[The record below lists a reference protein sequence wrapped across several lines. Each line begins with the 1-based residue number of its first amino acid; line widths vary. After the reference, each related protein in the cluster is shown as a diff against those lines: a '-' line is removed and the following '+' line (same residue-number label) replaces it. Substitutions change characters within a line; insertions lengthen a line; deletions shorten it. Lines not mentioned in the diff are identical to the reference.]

1 MRAPRLLLA
10 GTALLLCAAAQAWSA
25 AGHRVVAR
33 IAEAHLD
40 PKARAAVQAILGE
53 ESMADVAP
61 WMDVARRQPRYR
73 FTNTWHWVT
82 IPDGS
87 TYGEIDHKPEGDVVE
102 ATGRMA
108 AILAGD
114 TASFAT
120 REFAL
125 RCLVHLVGDLHQP
138 LHVGNGLD
146 KGGNDLQVRWN
157 KRGTNLHHVW
167 DQELIKAKQPDEA
180 LLVRELVDVP
190 KRMRRQWQRGTPAD
204 WAHECM
210 ALRPAI
216 YTMRPGDTLEQE
228 YADAQ
233 WPVVAAQLQKAGL
246 RLAWLLN
253 TALG

>member
-1 MRAPRLLLA
+1 MLRWPILFLPLLLSGPA
-10 GTALLLCAAAQAWSA
+10 SAWSA

-33 IAEAHLD
+33 IAEAHLT
-40 PKARAAVQAILGE
+40 PTAKAAVDAILNGE
-53 ESMADVAP
+53 TMAGVAP
-61 WMDVARRQPRYR
+61 WMDVARGQPKYR

-82 IPDGS
+82 IPDGK
-87 TYGEIDHKPEGDVVE
+87 TYAEIDHKPEGDVVQ
-102 ATGRMA
+102 AIVRMTALLASDTTTA
-108 AILAGD
+108 ANK
-114 TASFAT
+114 
-120 REFAL
+120 EFAL

-167 DQELIKAKQPDEA
+167 DDELIKAKQPDEEA
-180 LLVRELVDVP
+180 LTTALTAVR
-190 KRMRRQWQRGTPAD
+190 KRQTRQWQQGTPAD

-210 ALRPAI
+210 LLRPAI
-216 YTMRPGDTLEQE
+216 YTMQPGDTLGQD

-233 WPVVAAQLQKAGL
+233 WPVVRVQLQKAGI